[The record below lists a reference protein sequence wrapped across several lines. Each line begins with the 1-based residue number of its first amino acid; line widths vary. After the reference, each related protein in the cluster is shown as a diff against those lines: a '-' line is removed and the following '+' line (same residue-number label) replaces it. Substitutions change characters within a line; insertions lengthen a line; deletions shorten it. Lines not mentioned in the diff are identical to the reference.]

1 MANLSIKTA
10 GSDQYVG
17 LHFQTAMGEINFEN
31 NSSYGM
37 SLWSTHVFSALHN
50 TQQWY
55 PAFSSVTEWVKAYA
69 DLTVTSVDLTAT
81 SDVVSTRTITS
92 VGFGCATY
100 TFDYVHPVTTLPATP
115 HSNIVAT
122 CGAATVYLSNDF
134 GGDQYTLGSEYT
146 ALVYVNGVLKST
158 VLVPVGKVVQQDY
171 TFAEDSGDH
180 NIVVKVGETQ
190 IASKLVKSDC
200 VIETALPVLPKLV
213 QPTCTTEG
221 SNALPEQP
229 DGVMVNFN
237 DAGTGG
243 TFTPMAGYKFS
254 GESQSIS
261 FDLTLT
267 PPDCAITTVPRV
279 VFTEECGI
287 ATAAFTFTPSG
298 EHFTATTT
306 DSRVNGVGSVSVVYT
321 EEAGYSFPEE
331 TQTSF
336 SHDFTNVPCITVPV
350 KPEPQVS
357 TRAVSVAT
365 IHCATSTV
373 NTVTAHY
380 STTTTYV
387 YNSESNSYDAVVGAE
402 VRGEDTSSSRA
413 ATLGECPVIV
423 PGKPGPVV
431 TNTSSTTVDCGTT
444 IVTTRSSTT
453 TVDYKLVSNV
463 WVKQAPVTV
472 QDPDI
477 TRAATDAEC
486 HVTTFAL
493 VTPVVTSVDRT
504 CTVNGSYSL
513 GVVDGVIY
521 TVNGTVQ
528 QPGTYQVSTAKTVN
542 VVASLT
548 SADFGFEQGVEAV
561 RNLTFTDPKNCGE
574 LATLAL
580 PGSNGTLAFTGS
592 NGTLAGGLLLGLIFM
607 IFGAGAMTVNRVRR
621 RTN

>member
-1 MANLSIKTA
+1 MLGLTQPESSPKMLKKLLAAVTTLALAVGMVAATA
-10 GSDQYVG
+10 GTASAHTPNVTSTCSTLTLDLTNYADTVVG
-17 LHFQTAMGEINFEN
+17 VEGSPGSLAVYETVTVIDNLESRVHHEAVADTYTHYSYTPHGDAREPLTSSTPVEDSNHWQADNKKKTGNDLLGQAFQQGNGV
-31 NSSYGM
+31 NSSWFFWLSNNDGKDGYYETIPAI
-37 SLWSTHVFSALHN
+37 THTEQKQVKEAIEPVEAVAGHTNTVKVVIDGAAVEDTTFGTTFKKSYEYTDSAVAHD
-50 TQQWY
+50 Y
-55 PAFSSVTEWVKAYA
+55 
-69 DLTVTSVDLTAT
+69 TVTVVAWDDSNYSFTQSGTSVPCHVPPVQPEAIVTHSPVST
-81 SDVVSTRTITS
+81 SDCEAKTVTTVDTISTTTFVLNESETEYIKGTPVITSETSTREMTDAEVAECPVIVPVQPESTVSTRS
-92 VGFGCATY
+92 
-100 TFDYVHPVTTLPATP
+100 
-115 HSNIVAT
+115 
-122 CGAATVYLSNDF
+122 
-134 GGDQYTLGSEYT
+134 
-146 ALVYVNGVLKST
+146 
-158 VLVPVGKVVQQDY
+158 
-171 TFAEDSGDH
+171 
-180 NIVVKVGETQ
+180 
-190 IASKLVKSDC
+190 
-200 VIETALPVLPKLV
+200 
-213 QPTCTTEG
+213 
-221 SNALPEQP
+221 
-229 DGVMVNFN
+229 
-237 DAGTGG
+237 
-243 TFTPMAGYKFS
+243 
-254 GESQSIS
+254 
-261 FDLTLT
+261 
-267 PPDCAITTVPRV
+267 
-279 VFTEECGI
+279 
-287 ATAAFTFTPSG
+287 
-298 EHFTATTT
+298 
-306 DSRVNGVGSVSVVYT
+306 
-321 EEAGYSFPEE
+321 
-331 TQTSF
+331 
-336 SHDFTNVPCITVPV
+336 
-350 KPEPQVS
+350 
-357 TRAVSVAT
+357 VSVAT